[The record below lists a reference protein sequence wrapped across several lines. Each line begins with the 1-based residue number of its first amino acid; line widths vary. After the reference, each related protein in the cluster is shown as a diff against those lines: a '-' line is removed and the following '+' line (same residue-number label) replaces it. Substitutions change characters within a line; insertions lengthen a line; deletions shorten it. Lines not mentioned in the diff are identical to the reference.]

1 MVLLQSA
8 LDIGNYWIGVLTLL
22 ASVVVLWVTLIV
34 IRRMDDGA
42 TTNIRVVHQRVLAA
56 ATASVFVIAC
66 LGAADVYVHAPP
78 REARADII
86 GLAFVSFFSGLVGF
100 SEIAQ
105 RYRDRP
111 LRLLTVTPA
120 LTYIYINI
128 AAGIGAFALVEEFQ
142 VFKGAHAALYD
153 VMLASFGAVAFFR
166 SSLFTA
172 RVGDADVDVGPAT
185 LLKGLL
191 SVTDQLI
198 NRWQA
203 GDRAEAIARTMRT
216 IDFDKAKDG
225 LSILCLT
232 SVEYITPE
240 QQASFGN
247 AVKKL
252 STDVKDPVQRSILL
266 GVYLT
271 QLVGPEVLTRAVS
284 AMGDSIKATPGPTAQ
299 TPPPTRPS

>member
-1 MVLLQSA
+1 MVLLQAA
-8 LDIGNYWIGVLTLL
+8 LNIGNYWIAVFALVAAVVALWVAL
-22 ASVVVLWVTLIV
+22 VVV
-34 IRRMDDGA
+34 RRMDAG
-42 TTNIRVVHQRVLAA
+42 TTADIGIVHQRVLAA
-56 ATASVFVIAC
+56 ATATVFVIAFF
-66 LGAADVYVHAPP
+66 GAADVYVHAPP
-78 REARADII
+78 LEARADII

-120 LTYIYINI
+120 LIYIYINI

-240 QQASFGN
+240 QQAAFGN

-299 TPPPTRPS
+299 TPPPTGPS

>member
-1 MVLLQSA
+1 MGVLQA
-8 LDIGNYWIGVLTLL
+8 AYHIGNYWIGVVALV
-22 ASVVVLWVTLIV
+22 ASVIALWVALVIV
-34 IRRMDDGA
+34 RWMDAGA
-42 TTNIRVVHQRVLAA
+42 TTDIRATHQRILAA
-56 ATASVFVIAC
+56 ATATACVIAVF
-66 LGAADVYVHAPP
+66 GAADVYVHVPP
-78 REARADII
+78 HEARADVI
-86 GLAFVSFFSGLVGF
+86 GLAFVSSFSGLVGF

-120 LTYIYINI
+120 LIYIYINM
-128 AAGIGAFALVEEFQ
+128 AAGVGAFALVAEFQ
-142 VFKGAHAALYD
+142 VFKGAHAALYS

-172 RVGDADVDVGPAT
+172 RIGDADVDVGPAT

-191 SVTDQLI
+191 SMTDQLI

-203 GDRAEAIARTMRT
+203 GDRAEAIAQTMRT

-232 SVEYITPE
+232 SVEYITQE

-252 STDVKDPVQRSILL
+252 STDVEDRVQRSILL

-284 AMGDSIKATPGPTAQ
+284 AMGDSIKATPPRPR
-299 TPPPTRPS
+299 TPPASTSLA

>member
-120 LTYIYINI
+120 LIYIYINI
-128 AAGIGAFALVEEFQ
+128 AAGVGAFALVQEFQ

-203 GDRAEAIARTMRT
+203 GDRAQEIAQTMRT

-240 QQASFGN
+240 QQAAFGN

-252 STDVKDPVQRSILL
+252 STDVPDPVQRSILL

-284 AMGDSIKATPGPTAQ
+284 AMGDSIKVTPVPPQSPPATSLA
-299 TPPPTRPS
+299 